1 MKHIVKTIALTCA
14 LLCPLHAEEA
24 KPYRVGYNNW
34 IGFIAFFTAQENGAF
49 EKAGLNVVGK
59 SFAAPGEGLIPLLS
73 GDLDAHL
80 TTLDSVILKS
90 ANAPGKIS
98 IVSLIDTSNGA
109 DALVAKKS
117 IDTLAKLKGA
127 RIAVTVGECNDV
139 LLAKALES
147 GGLKRED
154 VKIINLDPDAAGAAL
169 KAGSVDAAV
178 TWEPWI
184 SQLAGESGGNVV
196 FSTADV
202 PNLLLDC
209 VAAPAKDPRA
219 AETRAFLK
227 VISETTEFVKK
238 NPQAAADLIAEKMEI
253 PSADILEMLKK
264 LELYDAAQSK
274 TQMAT
279 SVPKIGAELVSFF
292 KAQGSI
298 TEDVDVTK
306 ILDSSF
312 LPE

>member
-1 MKHIVKTIALTCA
+1 MKNIIKSLALTCA
-14 LLCPLHAEEA
+14 LLTPLHAEES

-34 IGFIAFFTAQENGAF
+34 IGFIAFFTAQENGSF

-59 SFAAPGEGLIPLLS
+59 SFSAPGEGLVPLLS

-90 ANAPGKIS
+90 AQAPGKIS
-98 IVSLIDTSNGA
+98 IVGLVDTSNGA

-117 IDTLAKLKGA
+117 IDQLAKLKGA
-127 RIAVTVGECNDV
+127 KIAVTVGECNDV
-139 LLAKALES
+139 LLAKALEKAN
-147 GGLKRED
+147 LKRED
-154 VKIINLDPDAAGAAL
+154 VQIVSLDPDAAGAAL
-169 KAGSVDAAV
+169 KAGSVDACV

-184 SQLAGESGGNVV
+184 TQLAGESGANVL

-219 AETRAFLK
+219 ADTRTFLK
-227 VISETTEFVKK
+227 VLSETTEFVKK
-238 NPQAAADLIAEKMEI
+238 NPEAAAKLISDKLELPADEI
-253 PSADILEMLKK
+253 VEMLKK

-279 SVPKIGAELVSFF
+279 SIPAIGAELVAFF

-298 TEDVDVTK
+298 SEDVDVTK
-306 ILDSSF
+306 ILDPSF
-312 LPE
+312 LP

>member
-1 MKHIVKTIALTCA
+1 MKHIIKTLALTCA
-14 LLCPLHAEEA
+14 FLTPLHAEES

-49 EKAGLNVVGK
+49 EKAGLNVVAK
-59 SFAAPGEGLIPLLS
+59 SFSAPGEGLVPLLS

-80 TTLDSVILKS
+80 TTLDSVILK
-90 ANAPGKIS
+90 AAQAPGKIS
-98 IVSLIDTSNGA
+98 IVGLVDTSNGA

-117 IDTLAKLKGA
+117 IAELAKLKGA
-127 RIAVTVGECNDV
+127 KIAVTVGECNDV
-139 LLAKALES
+139 LLAKALEKA
-147 GGLKRED
+147 GLKRED
-154 VKIINLDPDAAGAAL
+154 VQIVNLDPDAAGAAL
-169 KAGSVDAAV
+169 KAGSVDACV

-184 SQLAGESGGNVV
+184 TQLAGDSGANVL

-209 VAAPAKDPRA
+209 VATPAEDPRA
-219 AETRAFLK
+219 ADTRTFLK
-227 VISETTEFVKK
+227 VLSETTEFVKT
-238 NPQAAADLIAEKMEI
+238 NPEAAAKLISEKMEL
-253 PSADILEMLKK
+253 PADEIVGMLKK

-279 SVPKIGAELVSFF
+279 SIPAIGAELVAFF

-306 ILDSSF
+306 ILDPSF
-312 LPE
+312 LP